1 MSQIKIAIKYRP
13 YCMIQ
18 LKTHSLSLLIRN
30 SHHQPK
36 TYPKYYQRIRNFR
49 LKIQNKYPQRI
60 KNNCSLQ
67 KTLNKHR
74 LKILLLNLYILSLK
88 KMVLANYL
96 VKFKMILTKNKRKFK
111 MARKKQLKVMMMK
124 TLITTNKT
132 KKSLLVKNNPKKKKL
147 LIKSL
152 LKFNL

>member
-1 MSQIKIAIKYRP
+1 MHLKARLINSAFQVTLLLRMMQTEKNLLMIPTILNWNLTMSQIKIAIKYRP

-60 KNNCSLQ
+60 KNNCSLL

-74 LKILLLNLYILSLK
+74 LKILLLNLHILSLN

-96 VKFKMILTKNKRKFK
+96 VKFKKILTKNKRKFK
-111 MARKKQLKVMMMK
+111 MARKK
-124 TLITTNKT
+124 
-132 KKSLLVKNNPKKKKL
+132 
-147 LIKSL
+147 
-152 LKFNL
+152 

>member
-1 MSQIKIAIKYRP
+1 MHLKARLINSAFQVTLLLRMMQTEKNLLMIPTILNLNLSMFQIKIAIKYRP

-36 TYPKYYQRIRNFR
+36 TYPKYYQRIRNFH

-111 MARKKQLKVMMMK
+111 MARKK
-124 TLITTNKT
+124 
-132 KKSLLVKNNPKKKKL
+132 
-147 LIKSL
+147 
-152 LKFNL
+152 

>member
-1 MSQIKIAIKYRP
+1 MHLKARLINSAFQVTLLLRMMQTEKNLLMIPTILNLNLTMFQIKIAIKYRP

-36 TYPKYYQRIRNFR
+36 TYPKYYQRIRNFQ

-111 MARKKQLKVMMMK
+111 MARKK
-124 TLITTNKT
+124 
-132 KKSLLVKNNPKKKKL
+132 
-147 LIKSL
+147 
-152 LKFNL
+152 

>member
-1 MSQIKIAIKYRP
+1 MHLKARLINSAFQVTLLLRMMQTEKNLLMIPTILNLNLTMFQIKIAIKYRP

-111 MARKKQLKVMMMK
+111 MARKK
-124 TLITTNKT
+124 
-132 KKSLLVKNNPKKKKL
+132 
-147 LIKSL
+147 
-152 LKFNL
+152 